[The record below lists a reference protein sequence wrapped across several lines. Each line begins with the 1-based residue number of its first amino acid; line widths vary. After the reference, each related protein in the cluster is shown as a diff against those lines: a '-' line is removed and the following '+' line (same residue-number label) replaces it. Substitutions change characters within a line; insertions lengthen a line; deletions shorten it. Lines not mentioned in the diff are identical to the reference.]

1 MNGSRTHSLRAFA
14 ATCGMSVALSHSVMR
29 LSELIIIYLAAAAPF
44 GVADFL
50 NRPASAARK
59 RALFNATRAA
69 LVWPLALLSSPLV
82 RKKFRRRELKANERA
97 ASPSREII
105 IDDAR
110 RALLSALYRT
120 EDLAHEIYGATY
132 TQTRDAVR
140 TSISAVERHV
150 GLALAVENTDA
161 EASPAPRETEVCRL
175 AGRAGDDLH
184 VAARCHLRRNVA
196 RLKAHQAQSR
206 LELLH
211 ALAEL
216 REVFERTHTNAP
228 GALRATRTLS
238 VALLEAYARAI
249 ELLSLLEDASAA
261 MSVARILDAAC
272 ARLRH
277 HTESPA
283 PQVAHTS
290 LVQPN
295 TTGNVAREDE
305 PCTTSIPQT
314 NSQPHL
320 PHTQT
325 IRAHG

>member
-1 MNGSRTHSLRAFA
+1 
-14 ATCGMSVALSHSVMR
+14 MR

-44 GVADFL
+44 GVADFI
-50 NRPASAARK
+50 NRPAGVART

-69 LVWPLALLSSPLV
+69 LVWPLTLLSSPLV
-82 RKKFRRRELKANERA
+82 RKKFGRRELKAAERV
-97 ASPSREII
+97 ASSSREII

-120 EDLAHEIYGATY
+120 EDLAHEVYGATCVA
-132 TQTRDAVR
+132 TRDAVR
-140 TSISAVERHV
+140 TSISAVERHA
-150 GLALAVENTDA
+150 GLALAVENIYEET
-161 EASPAPRETEVCRL
+161 SPAPGETELCRL
-175 AGRAGDDLH
+175 AGRVGDDLH
-184 VAARCHLRRNVA
+184 IAARCHRRRHVA
-196 RLKAHQAQSR
+196 RLKAHQAESR

-216 REVFERTHTNAP
+216 REVFERTHPTATDAAHATR
-228 GALRATRTLS
+228 ALRA
-238 VALLEAYARAI
+238 ALLEAYARAI
-249 ELLSLLEDASAA
+249 DLLSLLEDASAA
-261 MSVARILDAAC
+261 TSVARLLDAAC

-277 HTESPA
+277 QTESPA
-283 PQVAHTS
+283 PQVAPAS
-290 LVQPN
+290 LVQQN
-295 TTGNVAREDE
+295 RTGNVAREDE